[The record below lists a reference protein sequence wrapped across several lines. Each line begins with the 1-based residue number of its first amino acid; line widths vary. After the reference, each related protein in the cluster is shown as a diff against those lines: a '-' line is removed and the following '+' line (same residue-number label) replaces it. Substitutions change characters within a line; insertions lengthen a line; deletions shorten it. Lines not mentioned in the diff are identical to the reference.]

1 MKFYSASKYFREFF
15 TPNRNDRQMKFNSES
30 SFDSGSTISIKEN
43 DELMI
48 TCSVNSS
55 KPAANISIWV
65 VRDSFTK
72 KRSVLPSNYPL
83 NRFVDEDYESKR
95 LDIIDTHSV
104 KNNDFT
110 LKTIATAKLTVKRF
124 DNHKMISCI
133 AENPV
138 LNEKWETK
146 RTLNVLCKCILMLQL
161 LKFTIF

>member
-1 MKFYSASKYFREFF
+1 
-15 TPNRNDRQMKFNSES
+15 MKFNSEP
-30 SFDSGSTISIKEN
+30 SFESGSTISIKEN

-65 VRDSFTK
+65 VRDSFAK
-72 KRSVLPSNYPL
+72 KRSILSSNFP

-95 LDIIDTHSV
+95 LDIIDTHSI

-110 LKTIATAKLTVKRF
+110 LKTVATAKLTVKRF
-124 DNHKMISCI
+124 ENHKMISCI

-146 RTLNVLCKCILMLQL
+146 RTLNVLCIFILCFIRLNKKNL
-161 LKFTIF
+161 T